1 MLPSL
6 AIIAALT
13 ALGWW
18 LSHATRAG
26 RKLGTTLVVLLLGLL
41 ATNLSGWQPDP
52 AAAAWI
58 NGPLTS
64 LAIAELLLA
73 VRLRE
78 LWPAARRLLPAF
90 AASVVCTLAG
100 VLLAGLL
107 LRQQLTTALPPLA
120 GLYAAT
126 FTGGSLNFVSV
137 AQALQ
142 PPQPLVLLATAADHV
157 VFAVWFLLSL
167 GLGRQGSAA
176 GESGSQPPTPAE
188 APAAAAQE
196 AATAAAAT
204 ADSDPQLGTGSG
216 WRSWR
221 SLLRALVW
229 GLGVLIASQLITP
242 LLQRLWPDLP
252 GILVLTTLALIA
264 AQLPAG
270 RSSSGAP
277 AAAFSGSY
285 RLGLLLIQPFFT
297 LIGLSSPVAGL
308 LGEGRWVLLYAALVV
323 TVQAVGL
330 LGLQRWRRWR
340 RSDALVASQAA
351 IGGPS
356 TALALATSLDQP
368 QLALPAVAIGL
379 LGYLLGTYLGLGAT
393 AVMTALAGG

>member
-52 AAAAWI
+52 AATAWI

-107 LRQQLTTALPPLA
+107 LHQQLTTALPQLA

-188 APAAAAQE
+188 PPE
-196 AATAAAAT
+196 AATGNN
-204 ADSDPQLGTGSG
+204 DPQAREGGG
-216 WRSWR
+216 RRGGR
-221 SLLRALVW
+221 SLLLALVW

-356 TALALATSLDQP
+356 TALALATSLQQP

-379 LGYLLGTYLGLGAT
+379 LGYLLGTYLGLAAT
-393 AVMTALAGG
+393 AVMGALAGS

>member
-107 LRQQLTTALPPLA
+107 LRQQLTTALPALA

-176 GESGSQPPTPAE
+176 GESGSQPPTPAG
-188 APAAAAQE
+188 APRAAAPE
-196 AATAAAAT
+196 AATANT
-204 ADSDPQLGTGSG
+204 GPQAREDGGRRG
-216 WRSWR
+216 GR
-221 SLLRALVW
+221 SLLLALVW

-323 TVQAVGL
+323 TVQAAGL

>member
-18 LSHATRAG
+18 LSHRTQVG
-26 RKLGTTLVVLLLGLL
+26 RQLGTTLVVLLLGLV
-41 ATNLSGWQPDP
+41 ATNLSGWQPDA

-78 LWPAARRLLPAF
+78 LWPAARRLLPPF
-90 AASVVCTLAG
+90 AASVICTLVG

-107 LRQQLTTALPPLA
+107 LREPLASSMAPLA

-142 PPQPLVLLATAADHV
+142 PPQALVLLATAADHV
-157 VFAVWFLLSL
+157 VFALWFLLSL
-167 GLGRQGSAA
+167 GLGRQGRGG
-176 GESGSQPPTPAE
+176 GERSSQQATPAG
-188 APAAAAQE
+188 APD

-221 SLLRALVW
+221 SLLRPLAW
-229 GLGVLIASQLITP
+229 GLGILIASQLITP
-242 LLQRLWPDLP
+242 LLQRLWPALP
-252 GILVLTTLALIA
+252 GILVLTTLALVA
-264 AQLPAG
+264 AQWPAG
-270 RSSSGAP
+270 RSTGGAA

-323 TVQAVGL
+323 TVQAAGL
-330 LGLQRWRRWR
+330 LGLQRWRGWR

-356 TALALATSLDQP
+356 TALALATSLQQP

-379 LGYLLGTYLGLGAT
+379 LGYLLGTYLGLAAT
-393 AVMTALAGG
+393 AVMGALAGS